1 MLKPLLLL
9 LLLLLPGL
17 GHGQTLLT
25 GTVRDSEG
33 APLPAVIVRAYAQG
47 AKVVTAYTQ
56 TDEKGQYRLT
66 LGNDSKGEFRLK
78 FTHLSYKPVEVIL
91 PHGTQRQ
98 DVKLSERAQ
107 AFREVTVKSN
117 YVHQRGDTLTYR
129 VSSLAGKADR
139 NIEDVIRR
147 IPGINIATNGEISY
161 QGEAINRFYIE
172 GRDLLGGNYGLATR
186 NIKPGDVQSVSVL
199 ENHQPVKLLKDLEV
213 SKQAALNLSLKRGAL
228 GRLVGN
234 AKMGAGAGDGARWL
248 AELYGMQIFPHH
260 QTMYAV
266 KGNNFAEDYAIE
278 TIDFLLQHSETP
290 IASLFPDTPFGT
302 SSLPR
307 RRYADNQS
315 AFASWHTLFDLGKEK
330 DLVLKGQYTLGR
342 HTFSQFQQSE
352 YYGLQTPLVVM
363 EAVDNDLIT
372 QGVDLSL
379 KYEHNSDSAYLAEK
393 TALRAHLRRN
403 IYDLP
408 TGSIR
413 QRWREVD
420 VSWDN
425 LLVWKRRKERHLS
438 AWELKTGLSTT
449 PTAQL
454 TADRE
459 SDGAALVRQ
468 EVSALR
474 AFATTGTHYAYQL
487 GENGRWGQ
495 VGLHLN
501 IYASYQ
507 RFTSEQTNLLTAP
520 RNDNWALG
528 AELQGI
534 PHYSVGGRG
543 FHLEVRLPVR
553 YLLHDFHNRYLHTE
567 FLLNRPYFVPS
578 VTLLKRWSS
587 LFVTGTTA
595 YHVGVGRFQDFLVA
609 PLYQTL
615 SAADMAGQWCA
626 LPVADVAVGVA
637 TDVARHLSGAVG
649 ELDGHLQPHESRP
662 TASIDHWATRWDN
675 LAGSAPRQ
683 HAKQLDDDSARH
695 PLQPSHPHALCPF
708 PPLQWFATL
717 DVAATVAPHH
727 PHPPR
732 LHGLFH
738 RLQLVATAVAGAGAG
753 GLGTKFSPLRRNAER
768 AQPLEWQCACRL
780 HSGRALGGGGAGR
793 DGAQRT
799 ATPPLPH
806 LLLPRRPDALQA
818 QALGS
823 RTATAQPGRHAPIR
837 SAHLYAHRHLHLQL
851 SLTTPRSVALPEM
864 ELLRHRKA
872 AFCQLHS

>member
-9 LLLLLPGL
+9 LLLLLPSL

-56 TDEKGQYRLT
+56 TDEKGKYRLT

-213 SKQAALNLSLKRGAL
+213 SKQAALNLSLKKGAL

-248 AELYGMQIFPHH
+248 AELYGMQIFPHR

-307 RRYADNQS
+307 RRYADNRS

-425 LLVWKRRKERHLS
+425 LLAWKRRKGRHLS

-459 SDGAALVRQ
+459 SDGTALVRQ

-474 AFATTGTHYAYQL
+474 AFATTSTHYAYQL

-501 IYASYQ
+501 VYASYQ
-507 RFTSEQTNLLTAP
+507 RFASEQTNLLTAP

-609 PLYQTL
+609 PLYQTYRQQIWPGSGAL
-615 SAADMAGQWCA
+615 SRSRTWQSELQLMWRDTYRGRSVNWTATYNRTKAGQLQASTIGPQGGTTSQEVLHDNTQSSWMTTARATLYNRPIHTHFA
-626 LPVADVAVGVA
+626 LSLRYNGSQRSMLRQQSLLTTRTHHVYTAFSTDCNWWRQLLQVRAQVAWERSFLHFAETRSALNRWSGSVYAAFTPGEHWEVSVQGEM
-637 TDVARHLSGAVG
+637 ARNEQQRRHYLTSFFFDARMRYKRKRWEA
-649 ELDGHLQPHESRP
+649 ELQLH
-662 TASIDHWATRWDN
+662 N
-675 LAGSAPRQ
+675 LADTRRYEVRTYMLTDIYTYGYRLRPRE
-683 HAKQLDDDSARH
+683 
-695 PLQPSHPHALCPF
+695 AL
-708 PPLQWFATL
+708 
-717 DVAATVAPHH
+717 
-727 PHPPR
+727 
-732 LHGLFH
+732 
-738 RLQLVATAVAGAGAG
+738 
-753 GLGTKFSPLRRNAER
+753 
-768 AQPLEWQCACRL
+768 
-780 HSGRALGGGGAGR
+780 
-793 DGAQRT
+793 
-799 ATPPLPH
+799 
-806 LLLPRRPDALQA
+806 
-818 QALGS
+818 
-823 RTATAQPGRHAPIR
+823 
-837 SAHLYAHRHLHLQL
+837 L
-851 SLTTPRSVALPEM
+851 SLKWS
-864 ELLRHRKA
+864 
-872 AFCQLHS
+872 F